1 MTLTQPLHIHV
12 TALLA
17 HNERALTLWE
27 EYVQVRNDSLPH
39 EAPELFA
46 AAIETLLGEDSDDV
60 AMRHDIDPSQVRALS
75 ETIRVALDLSPFD
88 PRYASSSPRV
98 NPLMQQLAGLL
109 FEVCERSHDP
119 LDGTLELPQIATT
132 WTLLTMEL
140 PGERGR
146 DTLVSLV
153 DNHTKFV
160 LDQRLIDASEL
171 TVKIAVDV
179 LVSVLHKSGIR
190 PDDVMIQSAGIAH
203 ELGERLERI
212 KIAWSVTD
220 GAHLGELSAMFAAR
234 FSEPETLHTYFEQAP
249 DRLPQCV
256 DALHAHTTRFWEL
269 RPWERLGND
278 VMLDIS
284 SSDRSWLVSVL
295 DERGGRLGFTLFD
308 ASEEESEEVGSQQI
322 LALVDCAQIDRATL
336 AALASLG
343 FSPAGE
349 DYFAMLITDHASP
362 PNEDDFLI
370 AAALCRALNTYV
382 ESQLDETTIN
392 DPIFGALHIKLAD

>member
-1 MTLTQPLHIHV
+1 MTLTQTLHTHV
-12 TALLA
+12 AALLA
-17 HNERALTLWE
+17 HNERALALWE
-27 EYVQVRNDSLPH
+27 EYTQADRDALPN

-46 AAIETLLGEDSDDV
+46 SAMETLTGEDSDDV
-60 AMRHDIDPSQVRALS
+60 AMRHDVDPSHMQALS

-88 PRYASSSPRV
+88 PRYTSSSPRV

-132 WTLLTMEL
+132 WTLLTMDL

-160 LDQRLIDASEL
+160 LDQRLIDAGAL

-190 PDDVMIQSAGIAH
+190 PDDVMIQCTEIAH

-212 KIAWSVTD
+212 EIAWSTTD
-220 GAHLGELSAMFAAR
+220 GAHLDELSATFASR
-234 FSEPETLHTYFEQAP
+234 FSEPETLHTYFAQTPA
-249 DRLPQCV
+249 RLPRCV
-256 DALHAHTTRFWEL
+256 DTLHAHTTRFWEL

-284 SSDRSWLVSVL
+284 TPDRSWLVSVL
-295 DERGGRLGFTLFD
+295 DKRGGRLGFTLFD

-336 AALASLG
+336 AALASVG
-343 FSPAGE
+343 YSPVGE
-349 DYFAMLITDHASP
+349 DYFAMLITDQASP
-362 PNEDDFLI
+362 PDEDDFLI
-370 AAALCRALNTYV
+370 AAALCRTLNTYV
-382 ESQLDETTIN
+382 EADLGETTTD
-392 DPIFGALHIKLAD
+392 DPMFGTLHIKLAD